1 VASPVDAARIATN
14 ISTAATSFAINVN
27 SPAAGT
33 LLVVLMRFG
42 AAQGTITFTGY
53 TSIANDASDAG
64 AGSTA
69 IYYRKADGAEGAT
82 DTLTTVNSVKMA
94 AICWGITGAV
104 DPATQAPQVS
114 TVAIG
119 TTTANTCNPSA
130 VTPTGGSKDY
140 LFLACGT
147 EDGEVGA
154 FTAAPASYTN
164 LVAGNSGTAGLPGT
178 NVLIGGASRQL
189 TAASDD
195 PGAFTHGA
203 ANLGW
208 TAFTVAIHPP
218 SGTVYTKAGFAKESA

>member
-1 VASPVDAARIATN
+1 MASPVDAARIATN
-14 ISTAATSFAINVN
+14 IATAATSFAINVN
-27 SPAAGT
+27 SPSAGDV
-33 LLVVLMRFG
+33 LIVLMRFG

-69 IYYRKADGAEGAT
+69 IYYRKADGTEGTT
-82 DTLTTVNSVKMA
+82 DTLTTVNSVKMG
-94 AICWGITGAV
+94 AICWRITGAR
-104 DPATQAPQVS
+104 DPALGAPAVS

-119 TTTANTCNPSA
+119 TTTANTCDPSA
-130 VTPTGGSKDY
+130 VTPAGGSRDY

-154 FTAAPASYTN
+154 FTGAPANYTN
-164 LVAGNSGTAGLPGT
+164 LVAANSGTASTAGT
-178 NVLIGGASRQL
+178 NVLLGGASRQL

-195 PGAFTHGA
+195 PGVFTHAA

-208 TAFTVAIHPP
+208 TAFTVAVLPP
-218 SGTVYTKAGFAKESA
+218 ALSAAKAGFGKENG

>member
-1 VASPVDAARIATN
+1 MTSQTT
-14 ISTAATSFAINVN
+14 TAGTAHTINVG
-27 SPAAGT
+27 SPSAGT
-33 LLVVLMRFG
+33 LLIVLIRFG

-69 IYYRKADGAEGAT
+69 IYYRWADGAEGVSDAM
-82 DTLTTVNSVKMA
+82 TTQNSAKMA
-94 AICWGITGAV
+94 AICWEVTGAEN
-104 DPATQAPQVS
+104 PATQAPQVS
-114 TVAIG
+114 TVATG
-119 TTTANTCNPSA
+119 TTTANTCNPGT

-140 LFLACGT
+140 LFIACGT

-154 FTAAPASYTN
+154 FTAAPTN
-164 LVAGNSGTAGLPGT
+164 YVNLQAANSGTGGTAGT

-195 PGAFTHGA
+195 PGVFTHGA

-208 TAFTVAIHPP
+208 TAFTVAVHPLAP
-218 SGTVYTKAGFAKESA
+218 QTYTKAGYGRESL